1 MHIAISFKSSMFD
14 ISKERENPINP
25 IFGESFLKW
34 LKSEI
39 GTDFEL
45 TEPDAEDWGWYSYI
59 SWHGRQYMLGASTY
73 FEDGDDPK
81 SELEWIFQI
90 DKQRSFKE
98 KLLGREKLNKSDE
111 CVLFLKSKLESEPQ
125 INSVS
130 FE

>member
-1 MHIAISFKSSMFD
+1 MFD
-14 ISKERENPINP
+14 VSKERENPINP
-25 IFGESFLKW
+25 IFGESLLKW
-34 LKSEI
+34 LKVEI
-39 GTDFEL
+39 GSEFEL

-59 SWHGRQYMLGASTY
+59 SWNGRKYMLGASTY
-73 FEDGDDPK
+73 FAEGDDPK

-98 KLLGREKLNKSDE
+98 KLLGREKLNNSDD